1 MALRKRKENSSILEA
16 LLEAQKIAFAPFV
29 FQATLAAKRLG
40 ILKAFSESQKPMTFE
55 QCAQK
60 CDLTPYAVQVVCELL
75 AKVNVLSGS
84 PQEGFVITKT
94 GECLLYDPMTSVN
107 LDFTADVCYKGLA
120 HLDRALKEG
129 RPAGLS
135 ELGPW
140 ETIYPALSSLPEPAK
155 TSWFGFDHFYSDVAF
170 AACAKWLSV
179 NLKPSVLF
187 DVGGNTGKFA
197 GVCLNVMPQL
207 EVVIVD
213 LPQQCALAWANE
225 QLNAVRNRLFTA
237 PVNWLDEKA
246 TPATDKKADVIW
258 MSQFL
263 DCFSQD
269 EAVGILTRLKPYLA
283 ENGRIAVLECLWDR
297 QKHEAA
303 SLSLL
308 STSLYFTAMANGNS
322 RFFSESE
329 LRRIFERAGL
339 EVESVSDRLGVSHT
353 LFVCRIKD

>member
-1 MALRKRKENSSILEA
+1 MTLRKRKENTSILQA
-16 LLEAQKIAFAPFV
+16 LLQAQKIAFAPFV

-40 ILKAFSESQKPMTFE
+40 ILKAFSESDHPLTFE

-60 CDLTPYAVQVVCELL
+60 CSLTPYAVQVVCELL
-75 AKVNVLSGS
+75 AKVDVLSGS

-107 LDFTADVCYKGLA
+107 LDFTADVCYRGLA
-120 HLDRALKEG
+120 HLDCALKEG
-129 RPAGLS
+129 RAAGLT

-140 ETIYPALSSLPEPAK
+140 QTIYPALSMLPEPAK
-155 TSWFGFDHFYSDVAF
+155 TSWFGFDHFYSDAAF
-170 AACAKWLSV
+170 AACAKWLSD
-179 NLKPSVLF
+179 NLKPGVLF

-197 GVCLNVMPQL
+197 GVCLNVMPEL

-213 LPQQCALAWANE
+213 LPEQCALARENA
-225 QLNAVRNRLFTA
+225 QLNAVKNRLFTA
-237 PVNWLDEKA
+237 SVNWLDDGA
-246 TPATDKKADVIW
+246 QPATDKKADVVW

-269 EAVGILTRLKPYLA
+269 EAVGILMRLKPYLA
-283 ENGRIAVLECLWDR
+283 QNGRFAVLECLWDR

-329 LRRIFERAGL
+329 LREIFDRAGL
-339 EVESVSDRLGVSHT
+339 EVESVSDHLGVSHT